1 MTERELI
8 DGIIQRNRRAL
19 ARFYHTFTPKL
30 LGRIQSKIA
39 NPKDAEEVLQDTLFA
54 FLEAAR
60 DFTGNVKLSTF
71 LFAICNHKIIDY
83 YRKKKIS
90 QVVFSKYPRLEHL
103 VSPLLDPEESYDA
116 QMIKEKIHKTF
127 GGILPHYKALLQFR
141 YFDNMP
147 IKEIASRLA
156 LTLKGAESQIFRA
169 RKAFIEA
176 FISI

>member
-60 DFTGNVKLSTF
+60 DFT
-71 LFAICNHKIIDY
+71 
-83 YRKKKIS
+83 
-90 QVVFSKYPRLEHL
+90 
-103 VSPLLDPEESYDA
+103 
-116 QMIKEKIHKTF
+116 
-127 GGILPHYKALLQFR
+127 
-141 YFDNMP
+141 
-147 IKEIASRLA
+147 
-156 LTLKGAESQIFRA
+156 
-169 RKAFIEA
+169 
-176 FISI
+176 